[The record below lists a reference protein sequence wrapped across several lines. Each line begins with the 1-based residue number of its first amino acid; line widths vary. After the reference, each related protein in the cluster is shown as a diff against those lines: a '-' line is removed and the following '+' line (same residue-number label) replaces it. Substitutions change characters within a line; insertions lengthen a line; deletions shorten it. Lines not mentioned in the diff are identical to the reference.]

1 MECGHLNAIVPRKV
15 EALNLEEPI
24 KEELM
29 PTINPD
35 LPPENKEKLQQ
46 ALITHSDCFAA
57 SSKDLGECHILTHEI
72 NTEKAKPIHQLPNP
86 TAFKQ
91 KNIIQREGE

>member
-1 MECGHLNAIVPRKV
+1 MS
-15 EALNLEEPI
+15 
-24 KEELM
+24 
-29 PTINPD
+29 TTNPD
-35 LPPENKEKLQQ
+35 LPPESKVKLQQ
-46 ALITHSDCFAA
+46 VLITHSYCFAA